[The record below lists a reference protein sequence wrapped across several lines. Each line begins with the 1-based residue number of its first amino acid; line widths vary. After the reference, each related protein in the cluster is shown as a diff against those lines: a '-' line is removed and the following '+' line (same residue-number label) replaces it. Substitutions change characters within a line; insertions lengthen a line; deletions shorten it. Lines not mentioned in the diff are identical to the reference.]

1 MNIFG
6 KIRTSVS
13 MKLEL
18 PFAIFLLAAGCLLW
32 FASGIFYTDE
42 KKQTTEQQNSHLQQ
56 GFTGDL
62 GQTHPLS
69 FDPSKPAFNSAHA
82 STTAPNESRELLK
95 RSAAEMVESP
105 AVESKVV
112 LTVNLFQQQLVTEGR
127 YIQLGQGS
135 RKSRL
140 DFEYEDEDLG
150 KLTQICDG
158 RFFYSLQE
166 SSQGKSLSFV
176 DLYQLAKADQQAMV
190 ANPTAWMATGGLSS
204 LMQHLAEAFD
214 FEPITRG
221 EVGGIPTLV
230 LRGAWKSSYLKRLLE
245 NQVDPKHLEPPIQWN
260 ALPPQLPHAVEIQ
273 LGADDFLPLFP
284 YQITFAQYDGTG
296 NMNASQ
302 PVVRFE
308 MTEVSKLE
316 SVDQE
321 WFIVQSGDSP
331 QVDLTEELANRVR
344 VISKSI
350 RTAEKRRTPR

>member
-32 FASGIFYTDE
+32 FASGVFYADE
-42 KKQTTEQQNSHLQQ
+42 KKQASEQQKPRPTQ
-56 GFTGDL
+56 GFTD
-62 GQTHPLS
+62 
-69 FDPSKPAFNSAHA
+69 DPAQPQALTFENSKPAFNAAHA
-82 STTAPNESRELLK
+82 STTALHESRELLE

-112 LTVNLFQQQLVTEGR
+112 LTVDLFHQQLVTEGR

-204 LMQHLAEAFD
+204 LLQHLAEAFD

-221 EVGGIPTLV
+221 EIGGIPTLV
-230 LRGAWKSSYLKRLLE
+230 LRGAWKPSYLKRLME
-245 NQVDPKHLEPPIQWN
+245 NQVDPKYLESPIQWS
-260 ALPPQLPHAVEIQ
+260 ALPPQLPHAVEIH

-284 YQITFAQYDGTG
+284 YRITFQQYDRPGD
-296 NMNASQ
+296 MNAGQ
-302 PVVRFE
+302 PIVRFE

-350 RTAEKRRTPR
+350 RTAEKRRNPR